1 MLPNFSPVPTLFL
14 LGTNMYYTKI
24 NNCVGPAGFETM
36 NGVFEIKASCRKKN
50 LHIHTFSVIPITMRA
65 GMIEWI
71 DNTSPLNNIYGPMG
85 HKGSQKQYEKVSQ
98 FIKRHGGGAP
108 EDYAKK
114 FKAMTARRSSDTT
127 FDEYQKMIS
136 DFNSSSFRNY
146 LRSLASSS
154 ESFIHLRSKIMSSLA
169 TINVATDVLGIG
181 DRHLGNFLLRRTDCD
196 IIPIDFGHTFGSATF
211 LLPVPELIPFRNS
224 SQIMAIMAPH
234 PNCNASLHSYMRV
247 AFKAVVSEKQLLLS
261 SMRTY
266 LADPILEWRQKT
278 KSNGSTRGLAQ
289 SFASLKIKSQNTSC
303 LHIVKKKLACESPF
317 EIIIENVTKN
327 RNPIAARC
335 KHDIIR
341 LIKMLSKEYNENIH
355 DSLNSSGD
363 DIDAYISQLFLS
375 PQI

>member
-1 MLPNFSPVPTLFL
+1 
-14 LGTNMYYTKI
+14 
-24 NNCVGPAGFETM
+24 
-36 NGVFEIKASCRKKN
+36 
-50 LHIHTFSVIPITMRA
+50 
-65 GMIEWI
+65 MIEWI

-108 EDYAKK
+108 EDYQKK
-114 FKAMTARRSSDTT
+114 FKAMTARRSSDSA

-136 DFNSSSFRNY
+136 DFNSGSFRNY

-234 PNCNASLHSYMRV
+234 PNCNASLHAYMCI
-247 AFKAVVSEKQLLLS
+247 AFKAVVSEKRLLLS

-278 KSNGSTRGLAQ
+278 KSNGSTKSLAQ
-289 SFASLKIKSQNTSC
+289 SFSSLKIKSQNTSC
-303 LHIVKKKLACESPF
+303 LQIVKK
-317 EIIIENVTKN
+317 N
-327 RNPIAARC
+327 
-335 KHDIIR
+335 
-341 LIKMLSKEYNENIH
+341 
-355 DSLNSSGD
+355 
-363 DIDAYISQLFLS
+363 
-375 PQI
+375 

>member
-1 MLPNFSPVPTLFL
+1 
-14 LGTNMYYTKI
+14 
-24 NNCVGPAGFETM
+24 M

-127 FDEYQKMIS
+127 FGEYQKMIS
-136 DFNSSSFRNY
+136 DFNSTSFRNY

-196 IIPIDFGHTFGSATF
+196 IIPIDFGHIWFCNISA
-211 LLPVPELIPFRNS
+211 S
-224 SQIMAIMAPH
+224 SP
-234 PNCNASLHSYMRV
+234 
-247 AFKAVVSEKQLLLS
+247 
-261 SMRTY
+261 
-266 LADPILEWRQKT
+266 
-278 KSNGSTRGLAQ
+278 
-289 SFASLKIKSQNTSC
+289 
-303 LHIVKKKLACESPF
+303 
-317 EIIIENVTKN
+317 
-327 RNPIAARC
+327 
-335 KHDIIR
+335 
-341 LIKMLSKEYNENIH
+341 
-355 DSLNSSGD
+355 
-363 DIDAYISQLFLS
+363 
-375 PQI
+375 